1 MARPIDRLLFVYKA
15 DSGTLNAIIDS
26 AKKLLSIN
34 GCALCSLTHS
44 LAGEKSEWQSCKET
58 LGVPVADVLSMRRR
72 VGRRL
77 GVVSAEHAG
86 GRPRAATWRVCDGQS
101 GDPIPKPSQG
111 YAITLLVKELPITA
125 RHPRWRAAAHRP
137 PRNSQIGDSENQR
150 DYAVGNGSR

>member
-58 LGVPVADVLSMRRR
+58 LGVPVDYVHRDELTPS
-72 VGRRL
+72 L
-77 GVVSAEHAG
+77 
-86 GRPRAATWRVCDGQS
+86 RAPDG
-101 GDPIPKPSQG
+101 D
-111 YAITLLVKELPITA
+111 
-125 RHPRWRAAAHRP
+125 
-137 PRNSQIGDSENQR
+137 
-150 DYAVGNGSR
+150 GSY